1 MTAPYSIYFA
11 GELFSLKHLVGN
23 ALLAD
28 AIERL
33 SHNAYRC
40 VLPQDLEQRET
51 TATAIRNQDLMY
63 CMSCDLGIFHF
74 DGPELDSGTA
84 AEFLFAKMLD
94 IPAVVLRSD
103 FRQAGDAK
111 SVPWNLMLAGYPRT
125 ELVLL
130 DSVQLYKQGT
140 EKHQLPAAQA
150 AHLATEELAKLT
162 IAALDSVRAVPP
174 ILTAETREQM
184 YEWARTFPGSGFDQ
198 KVSKEELRN
207 ILSTKVEKGLL

>member
-1 MTAPYSIYFA
+1 MSAPFTIYFG

-33 SHNAYRC
+33 SSNVYKC
-40 VLPQDLEQRET
+40 ILPQDLEQRET
-51 TATAIRNQDLMY
+51 TAISIRNQDLKY

-84 AEFLFAKMLD
+84 AEFLFAKMVD
-94 IPAVVLRSD
+94 IPAVILRSD
-103 FRQAGDAK
+103 FRQGGDAK
-111 SVPWNLMLAGYPRT
+111 SAPWNLMLSGYPRT

-140 EKHQLPAAQA
+140 ERQQLPAAQA
-150 AHLATEELAKLT
+150 AHAATEELARLT
-162 IAALDSVRAVPP
+162 ITALDTVRKLPP
-174 ILTAETREQM
+174 ILSPEQRENV
-184 YEWARTFPGSGFDQ
+184 YSWARTFPGSSFDQ
-198 KVSKEELRN
+198 RVTAHELEQ
-207 ILSTKVEKGLL
+207 ILTSKVEKGLL

>member
-1 MTAPYSIYFA
+1 MAGPYTIYFA

-33 SHNAYRC
+33 SGGTYRC
-40 VLPQDLEQRET
+40 ILPQDLEQRET
-51 TATAIRNQDLMY
+51 TATAIRNQDLY
-63 CMSCDLGIFHF
+63 HCMACDVGIFHF

-94 IPAVVLRSD
+94 IPAVILRSD

-125 ELVLL
+125 EVVLL
-130 DSVQLYKQGT
+130 DSVRLYKNAT
-140 EKHQLPAAQA
+140 ESQSLPPAQA
-150 AHLATEELAKLT
+150 AHAATDDLAKLT
-162 IAALDSVRAVPP
+162 LAALDTARTTPA
-174 ILTAETREQM
+174 ILKPEQRQVV
-184 YEWARTFPGSGFDQ
+184 YEWARAFPGSGFDQ
-198 KVSKEELRN
+198 KVPQDELLRILKEKVGKEL
-207 ILSTKVEKGLL
+207 L